1 MQQSQVPTHF
11 LPSFVGTD
19 GAHIP
24 CANPGNFNSPDQ
36 PLAVIEQ
43 QIEEVSLVAD
53 ARRDDIVQ
61 AEVEEDSKSQV
72 ERYPHFSR
80 LSQRSPSRSPR
91 LSTTHNRRTSLTVSS
106 VVKELV
112 GPSLLRAGKIG
123 KKLKNR
129 FRTGDALRLQ
139 ARNAHSEEV
148 AQSIRE
154 LAKSNG
160 GIVPD
165 DQVSS
170 MMAHIGKSIQNIPQS
185 FDDLVVSEDNCDAI
199 SVKLPRIDS

>member
-1 MQQSQVPTHF
+1 MPIQV
-11 LPSFVGTD
+11 LPDSVAARIAAGE
-19 GAHIP
+19 
-24 CANPGNFNSPDQ
+24 
-36 PLAVIEQ
+36 VIERP
-43 QIEEVSLVAD
+43 A
-53 ARRDDIVQ
+53 
-61 AEVEEDSKSQV
+61 
-72 ERYPHFSR
+72 
-80 LSQRSPSRSPR
+80 
-91 LSTTHNRRTSLTVSS
+91 S

-123 KKLKNR
+123 QKLKNR